1 MIKLKIILCTFQD
14 ADRKYLALHTRSAR
28 QKQKQRFPLPS
39 TVVIFSRL
47 VPHLII
53 CDENSFSAYLRILF
67 TTMVFFSLLFPKL
80 IGAKQN
86 Y

>member
-1 MIKLKIILCTFQD
+1 MIKLKNILCTFQD

-28 QKQKQRFPLPS
+28 RKQKERFPLP
-39 TVVIFSRL
+39 FSRP

-67 TTMVFFSLLFPKL
+67 TTMVFFGLLFPKL